1 VSTKSPIRRIPTV
14 LDPLTRVPQMMDGP
28 DCIGE
33 SRIAISLCTNL
44 LSPGTPI
51 PRSPTLREPL
61 PRVPARG
68 YTPCNSS
75 RSNDLRDFYSRS
87 DGSDHFLARPPL
99 RLTPAQLLWIQR
111 LTGNVNRDLT
121 VQIRSFGSWDLRSQ
135 FLIAHDERGQIM

>member
-51 PRSPTLREPL
+51 PRPPALREPL
-61 PRVPARG
+61 PRVPAEVILRATLPDPTTYG
-68 YTPCNSS
+68 ISTP
-75 RSNDLRDFYSRS
+75 DLIAQII
-87 DGSDHFLARPPL
+87 FLARPPL

-135 FLIAHDERGQIM
+135 FLIAHDERGKIR